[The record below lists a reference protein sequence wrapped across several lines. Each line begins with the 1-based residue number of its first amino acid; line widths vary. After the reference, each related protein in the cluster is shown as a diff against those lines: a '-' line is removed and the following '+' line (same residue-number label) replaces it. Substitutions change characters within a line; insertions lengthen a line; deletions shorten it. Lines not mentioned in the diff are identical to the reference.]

1 MTGCWCANH
10 HGRSPVVVEE
20 SSAVSKREGKRPSCS
35 PHAASVWACRRVGS
49 EAASRCARLLAAAE
63 ADCCSER
70 RGLSVS
76 GPHPEQSA
84 VLHVTLMRADGLIVE
99 ECGGSHSGGAC
110 GRMHV
115 EPKATRCG
123 TAGGCSTWLR
133 CRAAAHHWQC
143 RLPTSR
149 TARAARCKER

>member
-1 MTGCWCANH
+1 MKRARRCTRSERANDPH
-10 HGRSPVVVEE
+10 APR
-20 SSAVSKREGKRPSCS
+20 K

-123 TAGGCSTWLR
+123 AAGGCSTWLR

-149 TARAARCKER
+149 AARAMRAARGESGWVVQEWTQV